1 MNIQNNIVINRF
13 LQTILLLT
21 CALQL
26 SAQEARIIKLKPNK
40 KLYTPHNY
48 YITTVVDDRE
58 EKDNIGT
65 MRAGIANKVVHINLD
80 GGAAKAIEAFIN
92 NSIQQN
98 TQLDG
103 LEMHIT
109 QLRISEKN
117 VDMRQQA
124 DLAYGVAFYQNGNKL
139 IEYTGSGYVQTGFD
153 ASAYIEKLIKSN
165 VERGMQDFDN
175 WYTKSE
181 GNAGV
186 IASVKIVPAGDKGA
200 IYYDKNRKLTLN
212 DFEGEP
218 DELSK
223 GAAATY
229 SGIAMKYNHE
239 RKGRTVKLDVSL
251 NVYFDKQHSWCKPNG
266 RSAKTLNHEQLH
278 FDITALNACR
288 LADKIRNYSFTIENY
303 QTELENLLR
312 DADKEGAVLQNN
324 YDKETVH
331 GTKPTEQKAWDNEI
345 RTTLGN
351 TDCY

>member
-1 MNIQNNIVINRF
+1 MIKRF
-13 LQTILLLT
+13 LQTILLLS

-65 MRAGIANKVVHINLD
+65 MCAGIANKVVPINLE
-80 GGAAKAIEAFIN
+80 GGAAKAIETFIN

-117 VDMRQQA
+117 VSMGQQA
-124 DLAYGVAFYQNGNKL
+124 DLTYGVAFYQHGNKL
-139 IEYTGSGYVQTGFD
+139 VEYTGSGYIQTGFD

-165 VERGMQDFDN
+165 VERGLQDFDN

-181 GNAGV
+181 GTAGV
-186 IASVKIVPAGDKGA
+186 MVSVKIVPATDKDA
-200 IYYDKNRKLTLN
+200 IYYNKNRKLTLN
-212 DFEGEP
+212 DFQGEP
-218 DELSK
+218 DDMSK

-229 SGIAMKYNHE
+229 SGIGMKYSHE
-239 RKGRTVKLDVSL
+239 RKGRTVKLDVQL
-251 NVYFDKQHSWCKPNG
+251 HAYFDKQHSWCKEVG

-288 LADKIRNYSFTIENY
+288 LAEKIRNYTFSLENY
-303 QTELENLLR
+303 QSELEALLR
-312 DADKEGAVLQNN
+312 EADKEGNTLQNN
-324 YDKETVH
+324 YDKETTH
-331 GTKPTEQKAWDNEI
+331 GTKPAEQKLWDEEI
-345 RTTLGN
+345 RAALSSSN
-351 TDCY
+351 CY

>member
-13 LQTILLLT
+13 LQTILMLT

-26 SAQEARIIKLKPNK
+26 AAQEARIIKLKPNK

-48 YITTVVDDRE
+48 YITTVVDDRD

-65 MRAGIANKVVHINLD
+65 MRAGLANKVVPINLE
-80 GGAAKAIEAFIN
+80 GGAAKAIETFLN

-124 DLAYGVAFYQNGNKL
+124 DLTYGVAFYQNGNKL
-139 IEYTGSGYVQTGFD
+139 VEYTGSGYIQTGFD

-165 VERGMQDFDN
+165 IERGLQDFDK

-181 GNAGV
+181 GTAGV
-186 IASVKIVPAGDKGA
+186 VASVKIVPAADKDA
-200 IYYDKNRKLTLN
+200 IYYSKNRKLSLK

-229 SGIAMKYNHE
+229 SGIAMKYSHE
-239 RKGRTVKLDVSL
+239 RKGRTVKLEVQL
-251 NVYFDKQHSWCKPNG
+251 NVYFDKQHSWCKENG

-288 LADKIRNYSFTIENY
+288 FADKIRTYTFSIENY
-303 QTELENLLR
+303 QSELENLLR
-312 DADKEGAVLQNN
+312 EADKEGSVLQNS
-324 YDKETVH
+324 YDKDTVH
-331 GTKPTEQKAWDNEI
+331 GTKPTEQKSWDDEI
-345 RTTLGN
+345 RTALSKM
-351 TDCY
+351 DCY